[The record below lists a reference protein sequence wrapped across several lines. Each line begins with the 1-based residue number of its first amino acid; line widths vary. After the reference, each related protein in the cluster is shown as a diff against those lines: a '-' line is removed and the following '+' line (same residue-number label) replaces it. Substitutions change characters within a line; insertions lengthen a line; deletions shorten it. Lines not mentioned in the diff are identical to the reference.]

1 MWNKKENKRMLSREL
16 EEKMCR
22 EVCVRLY
29 KCGVV
34 EESVES
40 MMLKLGFV
48 VGSSSSSS
56 LGDVVGSSSSSSS
69 SLGGVVGSELIGIIL
84 PWCGEVIEVNCVCL
98 KLNSG
103 LHTQCRKRKDGL
115 GEYCKSCSV
124 SVSRNGGVSIY
135 GTVRDRLNS
144 GIEEYKDG
152 RGKKAVSYM
161 SIMRKLNISRLDA
174 EREAGKLGW
183 VIPECHFEES
193 KRGRPRKEVSLD
205 EKSSECCDK
214 KKRGRPRKEKEVV
227 SNRVG
232 EDLIA
237 SLLTEQVNKNEGVVI
252 IKDVE
257 ENVKEDVEEDVEEDV
272 AEDVE
277 EEETKVIKMEIC
289 GKMYLKSEDNM
300 VYDCE
305 SHDAVGMWNE
315 GGDCIDELE
324 EEE

>member
-1 MWNKKENKRMLSREL
+1 MLSREL
-16 EEKMCR
+16 EEKVCR

-34 EESVES
+34 VESVES
-40 MMLKLGFV
+40 MMLKLGFG
-48 VGSSSSSS
+48 VG
-56 LGDVVGSSSSSSS
+56 LLSSSS

-84 PWCGEVIEVNCVCL
+84 PWCGEVIEGDCVCL

-103 LHTQCRKRKDGL
+103 LYTQCRKRKDGL

-124 SVSRNGGVSIY
+124 SVSRNGGVAIY
-135 GTVRDRLNS
+135 GTVSDRLNS
-144 GIEEYKDG
+144 GIEEYKDS

-205 EKSSECCDK
+205 EKSSGCCDK

-257 ENVKEDVEEDVEEDV
+257 EDMEKCLEEDVEEDV

-324 EEE
+324 GEE

>member
-56 LGDVVGSSSSSSS
+56 EGVG
-69 SLGGVVGSELIGIIL
+69 GSELIGIIL
-84 PWCGEVIEVNCVCL
+84 PWCGEVIEGNCVCL

-124 SVSRNGGVSIY
+124 SVSRDGGVSIY

-144 GIEEYKDG
+144 GIEEYKDS

-174 EREAGKLGW
+174 ESTTSA
-183 VIPECHFEES
+183 
-193 KRGRPRKEVSLD
+193 
-205 EKSSECCDK
+205 SS
-214 KKRGRPRKEKEVV
+214 RRSR
-227 SNRVG
+227 NF
-232 EDLIA
+232 
-237 SLLTEQVNKNEGVVI
+237 
-252 IKDVE
+252 
-257 ENVKEDVEEDVEEDV
+257 
-272 AEDVE
+272 
-277 EEETKVIKMEIC
+277 
-289 GKMYLKSEDNM
+289 
-300 VYDCE
+300 
-305 SHDAVGMWNE
+305 
-315 GGDCIDELE
+315 
-324 EEE
+324 

>member
-1 MWNKKENKRMLSREL
+1 MLSREL
-16 EEKMCR
+16 EEKVCR

-34 EESVES
+34 VESVES
-40 MMLKLGFV
+40 MMLKLGFG
-48 VGSSSSSS
+48 VG
-56 LGDVVGSSSSSSS
+56 LLSSS

-84 PWCGEVIEVNCVCL
+84 PWCGEVIEGDCVCL

-124 SVSRNGGVSIY
+124 SVSRNGGVAIY
-135 GTVRDRLNS
+135 GTVSDRLNS
-144 GIEEYKDG
+144 GIEEYKDS

-257 ENVKEDVEEDVEEDV
+257 EDMEEDMEKGLEKGLEEDVE
-272 AEDVE
+272 EDVE

-324 EEE
+324 GEE